1 MGSAGCRTAE
11 FLEQHQPA
19 HEAAGIATGIAE
31 QQPAD
36 RFFRAAHHLQVGIG
50 FPGVVPGE
58 LSDELAAVMVDFLA
72 HRTHLRSTLDH
83 VQLRAD
89 EEHVIPG
96 LVAPQLAGEL
106 GITQT

>member
-1 MGSAGCRTAE
+1 
-11 FLEQHQPA
+11 
-19 HEAAGIATGIAE
+19 
-31 QQPAD
+31 
-36 RFFRAAHHLQVGIG
+36 
-50 FPGVVPGE
+50 
-58 LSDELAAVMVDFLA
+58 MVDFLA